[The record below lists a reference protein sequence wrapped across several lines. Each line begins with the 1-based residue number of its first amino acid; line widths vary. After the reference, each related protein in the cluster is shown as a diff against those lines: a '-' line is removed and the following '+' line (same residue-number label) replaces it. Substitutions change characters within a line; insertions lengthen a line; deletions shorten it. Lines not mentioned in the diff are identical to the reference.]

1 MVEEETNK
9 MKQEAI
15 QQYGA
20 GQDLDLSQ
28 LPSELFKDQA
38 ESRVKTGLLFAAI
51 IKGNKLT
58 ADQAKVDEKIQE
70 MAATYESPEEVVAM
84 YSKPENRSQ
93 VEAFV
98 LEEQVVEFILS
109 QVKVKNK
116 KMSYEDAVQAASP
129 RQ

>member
-1 MVEEETNK
+1 MKHEEL
-9 MKQEAI
+9 

-20 GQDLDLSQ
+20 CQDLVLSH

-51 IKGNKLT
+51 IKGNELK
-58 ADQAKVDEKIQE
+58 ADQEKVDEKIQE
-70 MAATYESPEEVVAM
+70 IASTYESPDEVLAL
-84 YSKPENRSQ
+84 YAKPEHRSQ

-98 LEEQVVEFILS
+98 LEEQVVDFVLS

-116 KMSYEDAVQAASP
+116 KMSYEDAVKAASP